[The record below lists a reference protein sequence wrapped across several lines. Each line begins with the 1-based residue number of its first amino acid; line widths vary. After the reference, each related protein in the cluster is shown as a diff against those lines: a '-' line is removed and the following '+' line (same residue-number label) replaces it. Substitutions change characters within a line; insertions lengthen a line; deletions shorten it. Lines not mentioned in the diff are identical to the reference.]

1 MMSMVDGTM
10 TAKDA
15 FKTMA
20 RDIISELYRIFV
32 VKQITGFITGGLQQA
47 FAPKLAGTGGGGGK
61 AIGGPVQA
69 NQSYV
74 VGERGPEMFVPSR
87 SGSIVPNNQLGGGG
101 GVVVNQTINVTTGV
115 QQTVRAEIKQLM
127 PQIADS
133 AKAAVV
139 DAKRRG
145 GSYGRAFA

>member
-1 MMSMVDGTM
+1 M
-10 TAKDA
+10 
-15 FKTMA
+15 
-20 RDIISELYRIFV
+20 
-32 VKQITGFITGGLQQA
+32 VKQITGFITSAITSA
-47 FAPKLAGTGGGGGK
+47 FNPASAAGTGGGVSPPV
-61 AIGGPVQA
+61 APRAMGGPV
-69 NQSYV
+69 SGGRPYM
-74 VGERGPEMFVPSR
+74 VGERGPELIVPSR
-87 SGSIVPNNQLGGGG
+87 NAQVVPNKQLGGG
-101 GVVVNQTINVTTGV
+101 GVVVNQTINVSTGV